1 MLATSIKRWMEPP
14 VFEGDEAKTRQ
25 ASLINMIC
33 ITCLAFTLAVMV
45 GALIGGKTPV
55 STLIIDLVACAVILQ
70 FRHWL
75 HSGRVMLAR
84 VGMVIFGLVFI
95 TAVTANIGTIRTPT
109 AAILLFWV
117 LMTGLIFDLRGN
129 VIGTIAASMA
139 VLGLIVAENAGWL
152 RQPFYDVGVTQW
164 VTFTTLFGLTS
175 GLTYYI
181 NQGTK
186 SALALARKEIEQ
198 RKQAEQSLKA
208 TNEELHLRVCEV
220 QRLQAELHE
229 QAIRDPLTGLYNRR
243 YLNDALAREYMQ
255 AKRANSTLTFVL
267 ADIDHFKF
275 TNDNY
280 GHQAGDE
287 VLVQVASLLKKHV
300 RGFDI
305 ACRYGGE
312 EFLLVFPGTS
322 LEFARKR
329 AEEIQQNCAALSI
342 EHEGRSISV
351 MLSFGVAAYP
361 DHGQQWEQIIVKAD
375 KALYQSKRNGRNQV
389 TVFRDEEFPV

>member
-1 MLATSIKRWMEPP
+1 MLVTSVRRWLAPP
-14 VFEGDEAKTRQ
+14 VFEGAEEKTRQ

-33 ITCLAFTLAVMV
+33 ITCLAFTLAVMA

-55 STLIIDLVACAVILQ
+55 STLIIDLVACAVTLQ

-75 HSGRVMLAR
+75 RSGRVMLAR

-95 TAVTANIGTIRTPT
+95 TAVTADIGTIRTPT

-164 VTFTTLFGLTS
+164 VTFTTLFGFTS

-186 SALALARKEIEQ
+186 SALTLARKEIEQ

-208 TNEELHLRVCEV
+208 ANEELHLRVFEV

-229 QAIRDPLTGLYNRR
+229 QTIHDPLTGLYNRR
-243 YLNDALAREYMQ
+243 YLRDALARQIMQ
-255 AKRANSTLTFVL
+255 AKRANSTLTFVM

-275 TNDNY
+275 VNDSY

-287 VLVQVASLLKKHV
+287 VLVQVASLLKKHA
-300 RGFDI
+300 RGSDI

-322 LEFARKR
+322 LELAHKR

-342 EHEGRSISV
+342 QHEGKNIAV

-361 DHGQQWEQIIVKAD
+361 DHGKQWEQIIVKAD
-375 KALYQSKRNGRNQV
+375 KALYQSKCNGRNQV
-389 TVFRDEEFPV
+389 TVFRDEEFPT